1 MNDMAIKSANAK
13 DLYQDYFQRVR
24 DAILA
29 AYASG
34 DSVSQIASRIG
45 VDRTVVNDIRNG
57 DYRSKLNSE
66 LLIAFDLEFDLGIFR
81 K

>member
-1 MNDMAIKSANAK
+1 MAIKSASAK

-34 DSVSQIASRIG
+34 DSVSQIANRIG

-66 LLIAFDLEFDLGIFR
+66 LLIAFDLEFDLGIF
-81 K
+81 KK